1 MSVSLVMV
9 TADGKQKE
17 IPLNRQVQ
25 VIGRQTDCQIRIPT
39 SAVSRH
45 HCELTVNESRVLLRD
60 LGSSNGSYV
69 NRKRIS
75 QQELAPG
82 DLICIGELVFV
93 LKVGDRPS
101 IIDPEDAYEDGVVQ
115 AAAGPQAASAP
126 AKAKA
131 AAPAKGRA
139 EAASSDDSSVTDFDF
154 LDEDDIDKKQPK
166 L

>member
-17 IPLNRQVQ
+17 IPLTRQVQ

-45 HCELTVNESRVLLRD
+45 HCELTVNENRVLLRD

-93 LKVGDRPS
+93 LKVGDRPAM
-101 IIDPEDAYEDGVVQ
+101 IDPEDAYEDGVVQ
-115 AAAGPQAASAP
+115 AAAGGAAAAAAAP
-126 AKAKA
+126 AKA
-131 AAPAKGRA
+131 AAPAQRA
-139 EAASSDDSSVTDFDF
+139 TKPRSPGDSSVMDFDF